1 MDSIFSKEYKEVR
14 IDLND
19 VTYPQ
24 YVNKDGGSDIDSDS
38 SDDGPCTWTLL
49 R

>member
-1 MDSIFSKEYKEVR
+1 M
-14 IDLND
+14 DLND

-24 YVNKDGGSDIDSDS
+24 DGNEGGGSDIDSDS
-38 SDDGPCTWTLL
+38 SDDGPCTWTML